1 LLIIYKEDK
10 IMAKEIHFSK
20 HQQSKPSAVEVDNLL
35 DKLSSINNIK
45 EAVDNEFYNLWMS
58 KALNVQQL
66 EIFLANYFARTL
78 RTVERV
84 FDAMK
89 ALIKPELMLKNPS
102 YRAAVFENLQNLS
115 EEMGTHNPEKAH
127 VVLLRD
133 WINDLLKRTGSA
145 LYPVED
151 NYEKYLLNTT
161 KAFSAVQK
169 ELYNDINPE
178 TVLAASYSQEVCA
191 AKMLGNLKDGFLNN
205 YGHLYKDLGELYQHS
220 EYFAQHV
227 FGVEEGHAEMAKSV
241 IYNLCDSYAALE
253 RIEYSFNTFRD
264 ITISYWQGIAN
275 AIKAVS

>member
-1 LLIIYKEDK
+1 
-10 IMAKEIHFSK
+10 MAKEIHFSK
-20 HQQSKPSAVEVDNLL
+20 HQQSKPSAVELDNLL
-35 DKLSSINNIK
+35 EKLSNFNNIK

-58 KALNVQQL
+58 KSLNTQQL

-102 YRAAVFENLQNLS
+102 YRASVFENLQNLS

-145 LYPVED
+145 LYPIED

-241 IYNLCDSYAALE
+241 IYNLCDNYEALE